1 MSINFFNE
9 DVDLPKIKKRNTV
22 AWIKQVIDEH
32 CKKVGDVSFIFCS
45 DTYLLDVNKQYLDH
59 DYFTDVITFDYV
71 EGDVVSGDIF
81 ISVDRVEENAKSF
94 STSFSNELNRIII
107 HGILHLL
114 GYNDK
119 TDTDKMIM
127 TGKEDLYLN
136 LLNNN

>member
-119 TDTDKMIM
+119 TDTDKLLM

>member
-119 TDTDKMIM
+119 TDTDKLIM

>member
-9 DVDLPKIKKRNTV
+9 DVDLLKIKKRNTV

-94 STSFSNELNRIII
+94 STSFSNELNRVII

-119 TDTDKMIM
+119 TDTDKLIM

>member
-81 ISVDRVEENAKSF
+81 ISVDRVKENAKSF

-119 TDTDKMIM
+119 TDTDKLIM

>member
-94 STSFSNELNRIII
+94 STSFSNELNRVII

-114 GYNDK
+114 RYNDK
-119 TDTDKMIM
+119 TDTDKLIM

>member
-94 STSFSNELNRIII
+94 STSFSNELNRVII

-119 TDTDKMIM
+119 TDTDKLIM

>member
-71 EGDVVSGDIF
+71 EGDVVSCDIF

-94 STSFSNELNRIII
+94 STSFSNELNRVII

-119 TDTDKMIM
+119 TDTDKLIM